1 MSSNEFKYR
10 LRSLRQYAGLT
21 QKEFAAKLGI
31 AHGNVSKYE
40 LGETLPPMDIL
51 AKIAGVFEV
60 STDYLMGLSDIPGRD
75 GGAFDYICILGSDG
89 ARKIISI
96 PPEKRERVLAMLSA
110 GFPELI
116 EE

>member
-1 MSSNEFKYR
+1 MSSEFKYR
-10 LRSLRQYAGLT
+10 LRSLRQNARLT
-21 QKEFAAKLGI
+21 QKELAAKLGV

-40 LGETLPPMDIL
+40 LGETFPPMDTIIN
-51 AKIAGVFEV
+51 IATFFEV
-60 STDYLMGLSDIPGRD
+60 STDYLLGQSDSPGRD

-89 ARKIISI
+89 TRKMISI
-96 PPEKRERVLAMLSA
+96 PPEKRERVIAMLSA